1 MATCSRSGRNPLLD
15 NVPLRKEEAGLAR
28 TSTGGSSPLAFH
40 WPTDT
45 QRITIIGKTGS
56 GKTQFAAWHLSTRSF
71 TSKPWVVLDFKLDD
85 LLNAIPETR
94 ELAVTS
100 KAPTRPGLYIVH
112 PTPAQ
117 ERETEDFLWRI
128 WERGNT
134 GLYVDEGYMI
144 NPRSEAFQAILT
156 QGRSKRI
163 PVIMLTQRPTW
174 VTRFA
179 FSEADYISLFTLN
192 DRRDVKVVQQFM
204 PMPIEQRLP
213 DAYFSWW
220 YDNAR
225 NIKAV
230 LKPVPDRDTI
240 LDLFHARLVRPRRKL

>member
-1 MATCSRSGRNPLLD
+1 MSKATSSRSAERPL
-15 NVPLRKEEAGLAR
+15 VLREDLASGESQAGL
-28 TSTGGSSPLAFH
+28 TVKPAFH

-45 QRITIIGKTGS
+45 QRITVIGKTGS

-71 TSKPWVVLDFKLDD
+71 TSKPWVVFDFKLDE
-85 LLNAIPETR
+85 LLNQIPGTQ
-94 ELAVTS
+94 ELSVTA
-100 KAPTRPGLYIVH
+100 KAPRKPGLYLVH
-112 PTPAQ
+112 PNPDQ
-117 ERETEDFLWRI
+117 TEQVDDLLWRI

-134 GLYVDEGYMI
+134 GIYIDEGYMI
-144 NPRSEAFQAILT
+144 PPRSPSFQAVLT

-192 DRRDVKVVQQFM
+192 DRRDIKVVQQFM
-204 PMPIEQRLP
+204 PMPIENRLP
-213 DAYFSWW
+213 DAYYSWW

-225 NIKAV
+225 NVKAV
-230 LKPVPDRDTI
+230 LKPVPDRDRI
-240 LDLFHARLVRPRRKL
+240 LDLFHARLIPQRRKL